1 MQLALEHVEDPQEQH
16 GRVAE
21 DGHQQDGELQ
31 EPAGLRES
39 LGPTIRT

>member
-39 LGPTIRT
+39 LEPTIRT